1 MAQLSKRVYLR
12 CVGCGKSICMPL
24 SQFMRSETHY
34 CSQSC
39 HMKVMNKELNPE
51 KMTSKVRRKLRVAH
65 LGTGA
70 GTGYAKYY
78 GKAEHRVAAEK
89 KLGRA
94 LLPGEVVHHLDKNKR
109 NNSPDNLIV
118 FSSQSEHAKWHVA
131 HDKRR

>member
-1 MAQLSKRVYLR
+1 
-12 CVGCGKSICMPL
+12 
-24 SQFMRSETHY
+24 
-34 CSQSC
+34 
-39 HMKVMNKELNPE
+39 MKVMNKELNPE